1 MKKIKFILLL
11 PILFLAQ
18 LMAENSLAYINANI
32 SGSLD
37 GNITTKPKSLKA
49 MDLNKSLSSEENLS
63 SVDMQSTTI
72 LTKNVVDFPR
82 KSLLEVEAEARAIIA
97 EEVAKV
103 EIVKANALAVIARAV
118 ASVEIAK
125 IREEQEK
132 QSQSDLF

>member
-1 MKKIKFILLL
+1 MKKINSILLL
-11 PILFLAQ
+11 PILFSAH
-18 LMAENSLAYINANI
+18 LMAENSLEYINANI
-32 SGSLD
+32 SESVEN
-37 GNITTKPKSLKA
+37 NITIETKRLEA
-49 MDLNKSLSSEENLS
+49 MDVNKSLSNEENLS
-63 SVDMQSTTI
+63 SFNMKRPSS

-118 ASVEIAK
+118 AAVEIAK